1 MQSHIRKVYACL
13 AVTFHLRFWQNGRG
27 LLRATV
33 VTRGWNGYRNNERP
47 QPLKRKYSRSGA
59 QWRRLSPHSV
69 TRPHRRE
76 RNLRPLVQRGL
87 CLLYLVLTHDD
98 HKVGAGRTVSHVL
111 VPNIVTRCQVVQLQT
126 AVKATNTTP
135 RACKRTE
142 VGTCVTW
149 RVSCLLPAKGQ
160 KWERVWHDACLVF
173 CLQKDR
179 SGNVCDMTRVLSSAC
194 KRTEVGTCVT
204 WRVSCLLPAKGH
216 KGERVWHDACLVFCL
231 QKDRSGNVCGMTRV
245 LSSACKR
252 TQGGTCVTWSVSCLL
267 PAKGHKGERVWHD
280 ACLVFCLQK
289 DTRGNVCDMTC
300 VLSSACKRTQGGT
313 CVTWRVSCL
322 LPAKGQKWE
331 RVWHDA
337 CLVFCLQKDTR
348 GNVCDMTRVLSSACK
363 RTQGGTCVTWRVSY
377 LLPANGHKGE
387 RLWHDACHIFC
398 LQKDTR
404 GNVCD
409 MTRVLSSACKR
420 TQGGMCVTWH
430 IFCLQKDTRG
440 NVCDMTRVISSACK
454 RTQGGTCVTWR
465 VSYLLPA
472 KGHKGECVWHDA
484 CHIFCLQKDTRGNVC
499 DMTHVY

>member
-13 AVTFHLRFWQNGRG
+13 AVTFQLRFWQNVRG

-33 VTRGWNGYRNNERP
+33 VTRGWNGYRNNDRP
-47 QPLKRKYSRSGA
+47 QPLKRKHSRSGA

-126 AVKATNTTP
+126 AVKATNTTS
-135 RACKRTE
+135 RACKMTE
-142 VGTCVTW
+142 GETCVTW
-149 RVSCLLPAKGQ
+149 RVSCLLPAKWQ
-160 KWERVWHDACLVF
+160 KGKRVWHDACLIF
-173 CLQKDR
+173 CQKKDTR
-179 SGNVCDMTRVLSSAC
+179 GNVCDMTRVLSSA
-194 KRTEVGTCVT
+194 
-204 WRVSCLLPAKGH
+204 
-216 KGERVWHDACLVFCL
+216 
-231 QKDRSGNVCGMTRV
+231 N
-245 LSSACKR
+245 
-252 TQGGTCVTWSVSCLL
+252 
-267 PAKGHKGERVWHD
+267 
-280 ACLVFCLQK
+280 
-289 DTRGNVCDMTC
+289 
-300 VLSSACKRTQGGT
+300 KRTQGGT

-322 LPAKGQKWE
+322 LPAKRQKGK

-337 CLVFCLQKDTR
+337 CLIFCQQKDTR

-363 RTQGGTCVTWRVSY
+363 RTQGGMCVTWRVSC
-377 LLPANGHKGE
+377 LLPAKGHKGE
-387 RLWHDACHIFC
+387 CVWHDI
-398 LQKDTR
+398 
-404 GNVCD
+404 
-409 MTRVLSSACKR
+409 SSACKR

-454 RTQGGTCVTWR
+454 RTQGGTSVTWR

-484 CHIFCLQKDTRGNVC
+484 CHIVCLQKDTRGNVC